1 MKSLNPIIAGWGA
14 GAFVA
19 TVAFLLI
26 VLVEG
31 FGGASP
37 SFEVS
42 DILGLIG
49 GFFFLLFYISLTM
62 MFGIMFAG
70 PIFYHYK
77 SARKGYSWIIAGLAG
92 GAIMS
97 ILMFLARIF
106 DNFNDRWPLHWFLLL
121 RPLCFGRRQ
130 YTWKKSAGRKTFYL
144 RAPSVPHLPLLV
156 LFLPYLQQARLVA
169 RVSPA
174 SGVSV
179 TFPSTNVSGK
189 RLDYMGIPASR
200 LNSLTMGML

>member
-19 TVAFLLI
+19 TVASLLM

-31 FGGASP
+31 FGGAHP

-42 DILGLIG
+42 DILDFIG

-77 SARKGYSWIIAGLAG
+77 SGRKGYSWIIAGLAG
-92 GAIMS
+92 VAIMS
-97 ILMFLARIF
+97 ILMLLARIF
-106 DNFNDRWPLHWFLLL
+106 NNFDDRWPI
-121 RPLCFGRRQ
+121 
-130 YTWKKSAGRKTFYL
+130 
-144 RAPSVPHLPLLV
+144 LLV
-156 LFLPYLQQARLVA
+156 SFIAAAVFWQTAIYLEKKRGEKNVLP
-169 RVSPA
+169 
-174 SGVSV
+174 
-179 TFPSTNVSGK
+179 
-189 RLDYMGIPASR
+189 
-200 LNSLTMGML
+200 